1 MKKLLLAT
9 ALCAAFGVA
18 SAAEDVTADIVVIGA
33 GGAGLSA
40 AVQAHDLGAKVIVVE

>member
-18 SAAEDVTADIVVIGA
+18 SAAEDVTADIVVIA
-33 GGAGLSA
+33 PAVPAFPPPFRLTTSA
-40 AVQAHDLGAKVIVVE
+40 PR